1 MARTDYYNILGIKRT
16 ASPEEIK
23 KAFRALALQYHPDRN
38 PDDVEAERRFR
49 QVAEAYEV
57 LSDPEQ
63 RRRYDRL
70 GPFFKPNGQPPS
82 PEEMSE
88 ILGETLGSIFR
99 RRKRGE
105 AGEDLKFTLT
115 VSLEEVASGVE
126 RVIEVPRKV
135 ICRKC
140 GGDGAAPEDG
150 KRDCQSCDGSG
161 KSKSRRLLSQD
172 CARCD
177 GRGFVVV
184 EKCDRCDGTGRH
196 GLEDRLKVRVPKGVA
211 TGQKLKLRGRGN
223 APRGDAAYGDL
234 YVIVNVAE
242 HPLFRRRGADLICE
256 VPVTYAEAALGADV
270 TVPTLDGATTI
281 RVPPATPS
289 GKLLRLSGR
298 GLPRADRRSAGDLH
312 LKIAVEIP
320 ESLTAEQRR
329 ELERFSGSLGPD
341 AHPRRRDFDA
351 VIEQRAEERS

>member
-1 MARTDYYNILGIKRT
+1 MARTDYYNTLGLRRG

-49 QVAEAYEV
+49 EVAEAYEV

-99 RRKRGE
+99 RRRRG
-105 AGEDLKFTLT
+105 APGEDLKFTLT
-115 VSLEEVASGVE
+115 ISLEEVARGVE
-126 RVIEVPRKV
+126 RVIEVPRQV
-135 ICRKC
+135 ICRSC
-140 GGDGAAPEDG
+140 GGDGAAPEGG
-150 KRDCQSCDGSG
+150 KRDCEACGGSG
-161 KSKSRRLLSQD
+161 RSRSRRLLSQA

-184 EKCDRCDGTGRH
+184 ARCPRCEGSGRH
-196 GLEDRLKVRVPKGVA
+196 GVEDRLKVRVPKGVA

-234 YVIVNVAE
+234 YVVINVGE

-256 VPVTYAEAALGADV
+256 VPVTYAEAALGTELA
-270 TVPTLDGATTI
+270 VPTLGATTTVRI
-281 RVPPATPS
+281 PPGTPS
-289 GKLLRLSGR
+289 GKLLRLTGR
-298 GLPRADRRSAGDLH
+298 GLPRGGRRGAGDLH
-312 LKIAVEIP
+312 LKILVEIP
-320 ESLTAEQRR
+320 EALSAEQRR
-329 ELERFSGSLGPD
+329 AVEQLAEVLGPEV
-341 AHPRRRDFDA
+341 HPRRGTFEATLKR
-351 VIEQRAEERS
+351 RAEEGP